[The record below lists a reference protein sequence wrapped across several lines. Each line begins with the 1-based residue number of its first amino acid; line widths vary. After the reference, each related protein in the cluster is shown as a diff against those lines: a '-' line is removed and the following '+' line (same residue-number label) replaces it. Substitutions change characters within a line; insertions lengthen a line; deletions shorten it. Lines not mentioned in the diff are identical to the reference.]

1 MGVNYIVLVVSHYNG
16 KNNIKVRNSS
26 KNNLVFTAVFLLW
39 RKMSIFRCRSP
50 PTLINFKKI
59 N

>member
-1 MGVNYIVLVVSHYNG
+1 MGVNYIVLLVVSHYNRI
-16 KNNIKVRNSS
+16 NNINVRNSS

-50 PTLINFKKI
+50 PTLINLKK
-59 N
+59 